1 MMLKL
6 RENLQG
12 TLAVVLIVVVVV
24 IMVVSGQ
31 EMLKSSVSDRV
42 ASVNGVDISGR
53 DLSRAMMST
62 RARMQEQMQFD
73 ENAEQL
79 KDENLRQPALNSLLR
94 EKALLLAAQKAGM
107 GVSDA
112 VIKDQIKQSFTQD
125 KQFNA
130 QIFNGYLSRYGYT
143 QASLIEH
150 ESGSYLLRQLV
161 TGLTDSAFV
170 TASDLELLASIAG
183 QKRTYST
190 ITIPKE
196 KVASKVVVTDEEV
209 TKYYADNQ
217 PAYTEEEKVSVQYVA
232 LSVDELAKSQHPT
245 MEQIQAAF
253 EAEQKNFV
261 ATPEYVI
268 AHILVD
274 AKTDKSEVEKRIAN
288 IKAKLGAGESFES
301 VAKTDSDDLGSKES
315 GGSLG
320 VMEGDIF
327 PESFRKAVYAL
338 GEGLVSEPV
347 TSDAGT
353 HFVKLIKKNVPVA
366 PTLASRQAAIS
377 SQLAKEQAGEKYM
390 GQLKDLEELTYGKDN
405 LDTAAQQLGLDVKV
419 TELFGRT
426 GGAGIAANPALAEAA
441 FAKDVLEQG
450 QNSKVLELGNDTAV
464 VVRLK
469 DHAASHLKPLP
480 DVKAAVVATLTQSKI
495 NAALQALANQAV
507 DKLNAGTQAEQLAK
521 ELGYAFKNNE
531 AVDRFRGVEDREVV
545 QHAFDMVRPLP
556 NKPLVESFASRA
568 GDYLVISLV
577 SVVNGSSKDMEPQGL
592 AAMKSQVASQ
602 QSNDEIAAYEQAQ
615 FAAAKIRN

>member
-53 DLSRAMMST
+53 DLSRAMMNT
-62 RARMQEQMQFD
+62 RARMQEQMQLD

-196 KVASKVVVTDEEV
+196 KVASKSSESVFATDS
-209 TKYYADNQ
+209 KDS
-217 PAYTEEEKVSVQYVA
+217 PAPSLAFMLAMRFSTSDFSV
-232 LSVDELAKSQHPT
+232 LASIKIWAMTYSG
-245 MEQIQAAF
+245 
-253 EAEQKNFV
+253 V
-261 ATPEYVI
+261 ATKFFCSASKAAWICSMVGCW
-268 AHILVD
+268 D
-274 AKTDKSEVEKRIAN
+274 FAN
-288 IKAKLGAGESFES
+288 SS
-301 VAKTDSDDLGSKES
+301 TDS
-315 GGSLG
+315 
-320 VMEGDIF
+320 
-327 PESFRKAVYAL
+327 A
-338 GEGLVSEPV
+338 
-347 TSDAGT
+347 
-353 HFVKLIKKNVPVA
+353 
-366 PTLASRQAAIS
+366 
-377 SQLAKEQAGEKYM
+377 
-390 GQLKDLEELTYGKDN
+390 TY
-405 LDTAAQQLGLDVKV
+405 
-419 TELFGRT
+419 
-426 GGAGIAANPALAEAA
+426 
-441 FAKDVLEQG
+441 
-450 QNSKVLELGNDTAV
+450 
-464 VVRLK
+464 
-469 DHAASHLKPLP
+469 
-480 DVKAAVVATLTQSKI
+480 
-495 NAALQALANQAV
+495 
-507 DKLNAGTQAEQLAK
+507 
-521 ELGYAFKNNE
+521 
-531 AVDRFRGVEDREVV
+531 
-545 QHAFDMVRPLP
+545 
-556 NKPLVESFASRA
+556 
-568 GDYLVISLV
+568 
-577 SVVNGSSKDMEPQGL
+577 
-592 AAMKSQVASQ
+592 
-602 QSNDEIAAYEQAQ
+602 
-615 FAAAKIRN
+615 